1 MIEMLF
7 LIKSKSHSSYFLYI
21 YDVVIFD
28 LRNICCNLRLIIL
41 NICQILMHLIFCYTK
56 FKSGAYLSHLEVYA
70 KLWRGVWRAWGPT
83 GSRPNPCYGVQEGE
97 APRKPMDFS
106 RFNDIQN
113 SFSELRVFWLSGFLR
128 SSVQTEDLCSRL
140 FRSSVSYGRPYG
152 FFFLIIIL
160 YPTYFLP
167 NAWTDFH

>member
-1 MIEMLF
+1 MLF

-70 KLWRGVWRAWGPT
+70 KLWRGVSMEGLRSHWVPAKSLLWGPARRAKPP
-83 GSRPNPCYGVQEGE
+83 GSSWILADLTTYKIVFQSLRY
-97 APRKPMDFS
+97 S
-106 RFNDIQN
+106 HIQGLN
-113 SFSELRVFWLSGFLR
+113 
-128 SSVQTEDLCSRL
+128 LCSRL
-140 FRSSVSYGRPYG
+140 FRSSVSNGRPYG

-167 NAWTDFH
+167 NA